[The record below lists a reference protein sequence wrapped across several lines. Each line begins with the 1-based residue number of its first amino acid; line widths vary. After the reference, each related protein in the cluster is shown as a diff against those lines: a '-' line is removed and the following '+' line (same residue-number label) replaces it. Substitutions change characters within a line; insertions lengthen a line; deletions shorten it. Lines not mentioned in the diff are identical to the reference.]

1 MCGSVA
7 APTRETN
14 DMSNDLPASMPPQT
28 WPAPISVAAG
38 PTIVVST
45 GRPEAGFRFDGGA
58 GSYLLVGIGATLLAL
73 FTLGLALPWAICLQY
88 RWRTEHTIINGR
100 RLRFTGTGGGLFGN
114 WIKWWALTIVTIGI
128 YLFWVVPRLTR
139 WTVEHQDFS

>member
-1 MCGSVA
+1 MNS
-7 APTRETN
+7 
-14 DMSNDLPASMPPQT
+14 
-28 WPAPISVAAG
+28 
-38 PTIVVST
+38 
-45 GRPEAGFRFDGGA
+45 GRPEASFRFDGGA
-58 GSYLLVGIGATLLAL
+58 GSYLLVGIGATLLTV
-73 FTLGLALPWAICLQY
+73 FTLGLALPWAICMQY

-100 RLRFTGTGGGLFGN
+100 RLRFTGSGGGLFGN